1 MLSQITVSA
10 RLPARALGAN
20 VRNVRLFHSSFSASK
35 TMTEKASEVAGK
47 MNKKVGEALASTI
60 ETGEKATQATK
71 EAIGSNAKAAK
82 EQVDKA
88 ANVAGQKTNQA
99 AAGAREAK
107 KDFEKELPT
116 LIRYSLW
123 LSSIGVVLAAFVNTT
138 IDDKY
143 GDPDTGALVTYSP
156 ALSWND
162 GLTCTGCTARFDKSR
177 AYMGTWHDGTFAL
190 TNATN
195 PTPGAILTASVP
207 FTGSAVYV
215 YCILGHSF
223 EAPNTN
229 TDMTF
234 LLDGQQVGTF
244 KQKPNGNST
253 WDYDVPVYV
262 NTSIPNGAHT
272 LSIENGHAGEKS
284 LVILDYVVYTHEAA
298 PEKSSNKT
306 AIIAGA
312 AAAIAVAMLV
322 FAAVY
327 FTKRKMRGKHTRQ
340 LPVDLSEQFTA
351 SREDDPSWRPTPLD
365 FTPQPSRHPS
375 AQNLLMHSP
384 SLEYGERENGSVST
398 WPRRPVSSS
407 GSSMVPKLPAEGYL
421 VEGAPNPPLSEKAQ
435 LAKLRLQN
443 PSEDQEPPPPAY
455 SPGPSDSY
463 SAYGPR

>member
-1 MLSQITVSA
+1 M
-10 RLPARALGAN
+10 R
-20 VRNVRLFHSSFSASK
+20 
-35 TMTEKASEVAGK
+35 
-47 MNKKVGEALASTI
+47 
-60 ETGEKATQATK
+60 
-71 EAIGSNAKAAK
+71 
-82 EQVDKA
+82 
-88 ANVAGQKTNQA
+88 
-99 AAGAREAK
+99 
-107 KDFEKELPT
+107 LPT
-116 LIRYSLW
+116 LIQYTLW
-123 LSSIGVVLAAFVNTT
+123 FSGASIVLADFVNTT

-162 GLTCTGCTARFDKSR
+162 GSTCKACTARFDKSK

-215 YCILGHSF
+215 YCILGHSY
-223 EAPNTN
+223 EGPDTN

-262 NTSIPNGAHT
+262 NASIPYGAHT

-298 PEKSSNKT
+298 PEKSSSKT

-312 AAAIAVAMLV
+312 AAAIVVVVLII

-327 FTKRKMRGKHTRQ
+327 FTKRRMRGKHTRQ
-340 LPVDLSEQFTA
+340 LPLDLTEQFRPP
-351 SREDDPSWRPTPLD
+351 REDDPSWRPTPLD
-365 FTPQPSRHPS
+365 FTPPPSQHPS

-384 SLEYGERENGSVST
+384 SSEYGNTEIGSVMT
-398 WPRRPVSSS
+398 WPRRPVSA
-407 GSSMVPKLPAEGYL
+407 GSSKLPAEGYL
-421 VEGAPNPPLSEKAQ
+421 AQGSPNPPLSEKAQ

-443 PSEDQEPPPPAY
+443 PSEDQELPPPAY

-463 SAYGPR
+463 SAKYRQ

>member
-1 MLSQITVSA
+1 MQ
-10 RLPARALGAN
+10 
-20 VRNVRLFHSSFSASK
+20 
-35 TMTEKASEVAGK
+35 
-47 MNKKVGEALASTI
+47 
-60 ETGEKATQATK
+60 
-71 EAIGSNAKAAK
+71 
-82 EQVDKA
+82 
-88 ANVAGQKTNQA
+88 
-99 AAGAREAK
+99 
-107 KDFEKELPT
+107 LPT

-384 SLEYGERENGSVST
+384 ASEYGERENGSVST

-443 PSEDQEPPPPAY
+443 PSEDQEPPPAY

-463 SAYGPR
+463 SAYRQ